1 MSSTDETHKV
11 YSMELDDLSW
21 RYNGIQQMIE
31 TRSARL
37 MQIDSELADIQK
49 DAHWAECPIPKARA
63 DELISERKEHIFGS
77 LWSWYQDEIEELR
90 AQISAMEQRQAFLL
104 SGREM
109 FLESA

>member
-37 MQIDSELADIQK
+37 MQIDSELADIQRRI
-49 DAHWAECPIPKARA
+49 ASANLSNGATTGVPP
-63 DELISERKEHIFGS
+63 ERTRNVPRIRLTS
-77 LWSWYQDEIEELR
+77 P
-90 AQISAMEQRQAFLL
+90 A
-104 SGREM
+104 
-109 FLESA
+109 